1 MKGLNHR
8 RFVLSV
14 LAVAAVAASGQCP
27 KPDQTPKWN
36 PDKAK
41 FMCSAPASSKE
52 PATEEAATPTG
63 DKKYCSAARDNLLK
77 TCPAG
82 DEGKACRSEAK
93 AVFNSCYKSSK
104 ETVSDRPTPMSDNP
118 TAATGKTDAATC
130 MSIYAQAQQACATR
144 RTQPVSPGQ
153 PVTPD
158 TCLQDAIAA
167 QNRCL
172 ANSH

>member
-8 RFVLSV
+8 LHHCFVLFV
-14 LAVAAVAASGQCP
+14 LAVAAAAASGQCP

-41 FMCSAPASSKE
+41 FMCSAPASSKG
-52 PATEEAATPTG
+52 PATEEAAAPTG
-63 DKKYCSAARDNLLK
+63 DKKYCSSARDNLVK
-77 TCPAG
+77 ACPAG

-104 ETVSDRPTPMSDNP
+104 ETVSDHP
-118 TAATGKTDAATC
+118 TADTGKTDTATC
-130 MSIYAQAQQACATR
+130 MNIYTQAQKACAAR
-144 RTQPVSPGQ
+144 KPQAVSPGQ
-153 PVTPD
+153 SMVPD
-158 TCLQDAIAA
+158 TCMQDAIAA

>member
-8 RFVLSV
+8 CFVLSV

-27 KPDQTPKWN
+27 KPDQAPKWN

-41 FMCSAPASSKE
+41 FMCSVPAGSKG
-52 PATEEAATPTG
+52 PATEEAAAPTG
-63 DKKYCSAARDNLLK
+63 DKKYCGSARDNLVK
-77 TCPAG
+77 ACPAG
-82 DEGKACRSEAK
+82 DEGKVCRSEAK

-104 ETVSDRPTPMSDNP
+104 ETASDHP
-118 TAATGKTDAATC
+118 AADTGKTDSATC
-130 MSIYAQAQQACATR
+130 MSIYTQAQQACVAR
-144 RTQPVSPGQ
+144 RPQAVAPGQ
-153 PVTPD
+153 PVVPD

>member
-8 RFVLSV
+8 RLVLSV

-27 KPDQTPKWN
+27 SPDQALKWN

-41 FMCSAPASSKE
+41 FICSAPASAKG
-52 PATEEAATPTG
+52 PATEEAAAPTG
-63 DKKYCSAARDNLLK
+63 DKKYCSSARDNLVK

-104 ETVSDRPTPMSDNP
+104 ETVSDHP
-118 TAATGKTDAATC
+118 TAVTGKTDSATC
-130 MSIYAQAQQACATR
+130 MSIYAQAQQACAAR
-144 RTQPVSPGQ
+144 KPQAVSPGQ
-153 PVTPD
+153 PVVPD
-158 TCLQDAIAA
+158 TCLQDAMTA